1 MTLVTARRAAI
12 RDAEDMNDAYIFH
25 ASLEHAGE
33 IPSNGILSR
42 TLQNDARSKVIQFT
56 FAPGT
61 ELTAHTAPMP
71 ATLYFVSGEGELQ
84 LGPDTMPVAAGAFAY
99 MTPKLEHAIRAK
111 TQVVL
116 LLTMIKGVEP
126 PASA

>member
-1 MTLVTARRAAI
+1 MSELYT
-12 RDAEDMNDAYIFH
+12 FH
-25 ASLEHAGE
+25 ASLHHEGE

-84 LGPDTMPVAAGAFAY
+84 LGEDTMSYGAGAFAY

-111 TQVVL
+111 TQTVM
-116 LLTMIKGVEP
+116 LLTMVKGVEP
-126 PASA
+126 PAKA

>member
-1 MTLVTARRAAI
+1 MSELYT
-12 RDAEDMNDAYIFH
+12 FH
-25 ASLEHAGE
+25 ANLKDQGE
-33 IPSNGILSR
+33 VPSNGILSR

-71 ATLYFVSGEGELQ
+71 ATLYFISGDGELQ
-84 LGPDTMPVAAGAFAY
+84 LGPDTMQITEGAFAY

-111 TQVVL
+111 TQVVM

-126 PASA
+126 STAG

>member
-1 MTLVTARRAAI
+1 MSDL
-12 RDAEDMNDAYIFH
+12 YIFH
-25 ASLEHAGE
+25 ASLEHQGE
-33 IPSNGILSR
+33 LPPNGILSR

-84 LGPDTMPVAAGAFAY
+84 LGPDTMAVAAGAFAY
-99 MTPKLEHAIRAK
+99 MTPKLEHAIRAR
-111 TQVVL
+111 TQVVM
-116 LLTMIKGVEP
+116 LLTMIKGVAPE
-126 PASA
+126 SAG